1 VNGRNP
7 KNPSYDDIGISAG
20 PEYSSSGDYIIEESV
35 PVQPTQKAKDPL
47 IGRLVG
53 GQWRM
58 ERRFAE
64 GGMGVIYEAAHHQR
78 MQRVA
83 VKILQTVLRMDSLHI
98 DRFYHEARIL
108 QRLRHPNIVSVYEF
122 GFEDDLGFYLVMEL
136 LHGCGLDVYLQ
147 LYQGQMPL
155 DVLCH
160 IFVQICEGMH
170 YAHEEGVLH
179 RDLKPENIFILQPVQ
194 GFERLK
200 ILDFG
205 VGKIV
210 QDKVNAITQ
219 HGKTVGTPRY
229 ISPEQ
234 AVGTP
239 LDRRTD
245 IYSLAVI
252 LFEILTGGPLFKADN
267 PAEYMSQHVFTDPPF
282 LSEVAGIGTYPQ
294 GIEELLADCLSKH
307 PEHRPETMLVFRDRL
322 VQSLVD
328 EGIALPETVKQT
340 IEVKKEEPVEEGIGS
355 YRLNFAQTE
364 RRERVSLR
372 EPSGGEHPLV
382 QRDAA
387 QIQNL
392 EAEKRALRARRFQRD
407 DHIPDPEPKRS
418 WAEVWADLGSRRW
431 WYVVG
436 FGMIVL
442 AGLFGAAVFLAPVE
456 EEPLVSDTDWA
467 AATHIWSRATD
478 MDWMPHLK
486 KPKPA
491 NKPLSPVAPTNPQV
505 GQMADGGALLDG
517 AVVPTSEGPPP
528 DGLVEHPDGGDLSD
542 GNGRS
547 EAPSPEE
554 LPTKAKEGAQHL
566 PTAPFERRREN
577 KDKTPQRSTAP
588 NPTPQE

>member
-1 VNGRNP
+1 MSGTNP
-7 KNPSYDDIGISAG
+7 KNPSHDDIGISS
-20 PEYSSSGDYIIEESV
+20 EDYRVDSSDFLVEEDV
-35 PVQPTQKAKDPL
+35 APIKKAEDPL
-47 IGRLVG
+47 IGYLVG
-53 GQWRM
+53 GQWKM
-58 ERRFAE
+58 ERRVAE
-64 GGMGVIYEAAHHQR
+64 GGMGVVYEATHHQR
-78 MQRVA
+78 AQRVA

-122 GFEDDLGFYLVMEL
+122 GFEEGLGFYLVMEL

-200 ILDFG
+200 LLDFG

-245 IYSLAVI
+245 VYSLAVI
-252 LFEILTGGPLFKADN
+252 LFEILTGGPLFKAEN

-282 LSEVAGIGTYPQ
+282 LSEVAGIGTFPQ

-307 PEHRPETMLVFRDRL
+307 PEHRPDTMLVFRDRL
-322 VQSLVD
+322 IQSLVD
-328 EGIALPETVKQT
+328 EGIPLPETVQ
-340 IEVKKEEPVEEGIGS
+340 EVMQQSIEEPIEESIGS
-355 YRLNFAQTE
+355 YMLNFSQTQ
-364 RRERVSLR
+364 RRERVSLH
-372 EPSGGEHPLV
+372 EGTGGDTSAIP
-382 QRDAA
+382 QDRSKIPD
-387 QIQNL
+387 L

-407 DHIPDPEPKRS
+407 DHIPEPEPPRS
-418 WAEVWADLGSRRW
+418 FRERWDEIGPRRW
-431 WYVVG
+431 VYIGGVFSILVT
-436 FGMIVL
+436 ML
-442 AGLFGAAVFLAPVE
+442 AGLYVFLTPPE
-456 EEPLVSDTDWA
+456 EEPLVSDLDWTLATDL
-467 AATHIWSRATD
+467 WSRTTRVG
-478 MDWMPHLK
+478 WLPHLK
-486 KPKPA
+486 VPKAPVVPSQKDKPEEPRPSPSDAGGAEAAPVPDAQPPEMVPEKTKPLQKVKAQKKSPVKPAKVLKPKKKKKKARKTRKAPVPA
-491 NKPLSPVAPTNPQV
+491 
-505 GQMADGGALLDG
+505 
-517 AVVPTSEGPPP
+517 
-528 DGLVEHPDGGDLSD
+528 
-542 GNGRS
+542 R
-547 EAPSPEE
+547 PS
-554 LPTKAKEGAQHL
+554 
-566 PTAPFERRREN
+566 
-577 KDKTPQRSTAP
+577 TPRP
-588 NPTPQE
+588 PQE